1 MKLLFLITKDWP
13 RWELGGQD
21 LFARVTERQK
31 KLKSLPKEVCYVK
44 IMTQVGKEWDSEIC
58 SWEYLRWFMQSTETL
73 EYLELS
79 GPAPMGSWI

>member
-1 MKLLFLITKDWP
+1 MKVKYKSVKIRVLLQQHNETLISYNQRLTKV
-13 RWELGGQD
+13 RVGGQD

-58 SWEYLRWFMQSTETL
+58 S
-73 EYLELS
+73 
-79 GPAPMGSWI
+79 